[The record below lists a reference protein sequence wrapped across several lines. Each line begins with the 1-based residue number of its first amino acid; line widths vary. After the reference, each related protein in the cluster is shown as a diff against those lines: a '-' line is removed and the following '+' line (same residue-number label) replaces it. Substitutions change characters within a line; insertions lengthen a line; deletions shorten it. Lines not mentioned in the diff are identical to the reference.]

1 MIRIPKLV
9 SEDTQMKKIIAL
21 IISATLLLS
30 LSSCANSNGTST
42 ADKETTNDAVSGED
56 AGGNSDATK
65 NNNSDAGAIV
75 LLPGE
80 LYQFDKDAD
89 GGPVINGLTLK
100 GNQVGTA
107 EFNAKDPDVK
117 GIRCIFQL
125 NEWVEFYPDTNVNEG
140 LYVYVY
146 KHADDANVYTDMG
159 FTEEDT
165 KVLATCTLEKPEEAD
180 YQWGAL
186 YLNPEYADPDV
197 YDIVFVK
204 DGKAVAV
211 MEAKFF
217 DESSIEDKSDDELRA
232 MMKDF

>member
-1 MIRIPKLV
+1 
-9 SEDTQMKKIIAL
+9 MKKILAL
-21 IISATLLLS
+21 IISATMLLS
-30 LSSCANSNGTST
+30 LSACSNPNGKPAS
-42 ADKETTNDAVSGED
+42 DRETTKDNVAGED

-89 GGPVINGLTLK
+89 GGPVIKGLTVK
-100 GNQVGTA
+100 GNQVGTS

-125 NEWVEFYPDTNVNEG
+125 DEWVEFYPDTSVNDG
-140 LYVYVY
+140 LWVYVY

-186 YLNPEYADPDV
+186 YLHPDYADPGV

-217 DESSIEDKSDDELRA
+217 VESSIQDKSDDELRA
-232 MMKDF
+232 MLKDF

>member
-1 MIRIPKLV
+1 
-9 SEDTQMKKIIAL
+9 MKKLLAMIV
-21 IISATLLLS
+21 SGTMLLS
-30 LSSCANSNGTST
+30 LTACFNAGGTT
-42 ADKETTNDAVSGED
+42 TEKETTNETLNDTVASEDNGGAVDE
-56 AGGNSDATK
+56 TK
-65 NNNSDAGAIV
+65 DNTDPGAIV

-89 GGPVINGLTLK
+89 GGPVIKGLTVK

-125 NEWVEFYPDTNVNEG
+125 NEWVEFYPDTTVTG
-140 LYVYVY
+140 GIYVYVY
-146 KHADDANVYTDMG
+146 KHADDAKVYTDMG

-186 YLNPEYADPDV
+186 YLNPDNAQPGV

-204 DGKAVAV
+204 NGKAVAV

-217 DESSIEDKSDDELRA
+217 GELSIQEKSDDELRA

>member
-1 MIRIPKLV
+1 
-9 SEDTQMKKIIAL
+9 MKKILAL
-21 IISATLLLS
+21 IISATMLLS

-42 ADKETTNDAVSGED
+42 ADKETTKDSVAGED

-89 GGPVINGLTLK
+89 GGPVIKGLTLK
-100 GNQVGTA
+100 GNQVGTE

-125 NEWVEFYPDTNVNEG
+125 NEWVEFYPDTSVNDG
-140 LYVYVY
+140 LWVYVY

-186 YLNPEYADPDV
+186 YLNSDNAQPGV

-211 MEAKFF
+211 MEAKFAKEG
-217 DESSIEDKSDDELRA
+217 DLDGKSDDELRA

>member
-1 MIRIPKLV
+1 
-9 SEDTQMKKIIAL
+9 MKKILAL
-21 IISATLLLS
+21 IISATMLLS

-42 ADKETTNDAVSGED
+42 ADKETTKDSVAGED

-80 LYQFDKDAD
+80 LYQFDKD
-89 GGPVINGLTLK
+89 VIKGITVK
-100 GNQVGTA
+100 GNQLGSA
-107 EFNAKDPDVK
+107 DFNDKDPDVK

-125 NEWVEFYPDTNVNEG
+125 NEWVEFYPDTSVNDG
-140 LYVYVY
+140 LWVYVY

-186 YLNPEYADPDV
+186 YLNPDYADPGV

-204 DGKAVAV
+204 DGKAIAV
-211 MEAKFF
+211 MKANFF
-217 DESSIEDKSDDELRA
+217 KEGELDGKSDDDLRGL
-232 MMKDF
+232 MKDF

>member
-1 MIRIPKLV
+1 MKRVAALV
-9 SEDTQMKKIIAL
+9 IAC
-21 IISATLLLS
+21 AMS
-30 LSSCANSNGTST
+30 LALFGCGKSNGTST
-42 ADKETTNDAVSGED
+42 SDKETTKNTVAGED
-56 AGGNSDATK
+56 NGGGGNTDAT
-65 NNNSDAGAIV
+65 NNTKPDAGAIV

-80 LYQFDKDAD
+80 LYQFDKDAAD
-89 GGPVINGLTLK
+89 GPVIKGLTLK
-100 GNQVGTA
+100 GNQCGTS

-125 NEWVEFYPDTNVNEG
+125 NEWVEFYPDTSVNDG
-140 LYVYVY
+140 LWVYVY

-165 KVLATCTLEKPEEAD
+165 KVLATCTLTKPEEAD
-180 YQWGAL
+180 YQWGSL
-186 YLNPEYADPDV
+186 YVNPDNAQPGV

-211 MEAKFF
+211 MKANFF
-217 DESSIEDKSDDELRA
+217 KEGDLDGKSDDDLRG

>member
-1 MIRIPKLV
+1 
-9 SEDTQMKKIIAL
+9 MKKIIAL
-21 IISATLLLS
+21 IISATMLLS
-30 LSSCANSNGTST
+30 LSACNKGKGTPASSNATTKAAAAGEGT
-42 ADKETTNDAVSGED
+42 G
-56 AGGNSDATK
+56 AGGNTDATTK
-65 NNNSDAGAIV
+65 KTDAGAIV

-89 GGPVINGLTLK
+89 GGPVIKGLTLK
-100 GNQVGTA
+100 GNQCGTS

-125 NEWVEFYPDTNVNEG
+125 NEWVEFYLDTTVNEG
-140 LYVYVY
+140 IYVYVY
-146 KHADDANVYTDMG
+146 KHADDAKVYTDMG

-165 KVLATCTLEKPEEAD
+165 KVLATCTLTKPEEAAD
-180 YQWGAL
+180 QWGSL
-186 YLNPEYADPDV
+186 YLNPDSADPGV

-211 MEAKFF
+211 MKANFF
-217 DESSIEDKSDDELRA
+217 KEGDLDGKSDDDLRA

>member
-1 MIRIPKLV
+1 
-9 SEDTQMKKIIAL
+9 MKKFIAL
-21 IISATLLLS
+21 IISATMLLS
-30 LSSCANSNGTST
+30 LSACNKGKGTPASSN
-42 ADKETTNDAVSGED
+42 ATTKAAAAGEGAG
-56 AGGNSDATK
+56 AGGNTDATK
-65 NNNSDAGAIV
+65 KNTDASAIV

-89 GGPVINGLTLK
+89 GGPVIKGLTLK
-100 GNQVGTA
+100 GNQCGTS

-125 NEWVEFYPDTNVNEG
+125 NEWAEFYLDTTVNEG
-140 LYVYVY
+140 IYVYVY
-146 KHADDANVYTDMG
+146 KHADDAKVYTDMG

-165 KVLATCTLEKPEEAD
+165 KVLATCTLTKPEEAAD
-180 YQWGAL
+180 QWGSL
-186 YLNPEYADPDV
+186 YLNPENAQPGI

-211 MEAKFF
+211 IKANFF
-217 DESSIEDKSDDELRA
+217 KEGDLDGKSDDDLRA

>member
-1 MIRIPKLV
+1 
-9 SEDTQMKKIIAL
+9 MKKILAL
-21 IISATLLLS
+21 IISATMLLS

-42 ADKETTNDAVSGED
+42 ADKETTKDSVSGED

-80 LYQFDKDAD
+80 LYQFDKD
-89 GGPVINGLTLK
+89 VIKGITVK
-100 GNQVGTA
+100 GNQLGSA
-107 EFNAKDPDVK
+107 EFNDKDPDVK

-125 NEWVEFYPDTNVNEG
+125 NEWVEFYPDTSVNDG
-140 LYVYVY
+140 LWVYVY

-186 YLNPEYADPDV
+186 YLNPDYADPGF

-211 MEAKFF
+211 MEAKFYAA
-217 DESSIEDKSDDELRA
+217 ESLEDKSDDELRA

>member
-1 MIRIPKLV
+1 
-9 SEDTQMKKIIAL
+9 MKKFIAL
-21 IISATLLLS
+21 IISATMLLS
-30 LSSCANSNGTST
+30 LSACNKGKGTPAPAN
-42 ADKETTNDAVSGED
+42 ETTKAAAAGEG
-56 AGGNSDATK
+56 AGGNTDATK
-65 NNNSDAGAIV
+65 KNADAGAIV

-89 GGPVINGLTLK
+89 GGPVIKGITVK
-100 GNQVGTA
+100 GNQVGTV

-125 NEWVEFYPDTNVNEG
+125 NEWVEFYPDTSVNDG
-140 LYVYVY
+140 LWVYVY
-146 KHADDANVYTDMG
+146 KHADDAKVYTDMG

-165 KVLATCTLEKPEEAD
+165 KVLAVCNLSRPEEAG

-186 YLNPEYADPDV
+186 YLNPDSAQPGV
-197 YDIVFVK
+197 YDIVIVK

-211 MEAKFF
+211 MKANFAK
-217 DESSIEDKSDDELRA
+217 EGSLGDKSDDDLRA

>member
-1 MIRIPKLV
+1 
-9 SEDTQMKKIIAL
+9 MKKILAL
-21 IISATLLLS
+21 IISATMLLS
-30 LSSCANSNGTST
+30 LSSCNTAKRTQASAN
-42 ADKETTNDAVSGED
+42 ETTKAAAAGEG
-56 AGGNSDATK
+56 AGGNTDATTK
-65 NNNSDAGAIV
+65 KTDAGAIV

-80 LYQFDKDAD
+80 LYQFDKD
-89 GGPVINGLTLK
+89 VIKGITVK
-100 GNQVGTA
+100 GNQLGSA
-107 EFNAKDPDVK
+107 GFNDKDPDVK

-125 NEWVEFYPDTNVNEG
+125 NEWVEFYPDTAVSNG

-146 KHADDANVYTDMG
+146 KHADDAKVYTDMG

-165 KVLATCTLEKPEEAD
+165 KVLATCTLTKPEEAAD
-180 YQWGAL
+180 QWGSL
-186 YLNPEYADPDV
+186 YLNPDYDDPGF

-217 DESSIEDKSDDELRA
+217 KEMSIQEKSDDELRA

>member
-1 MIRIPKLV
+1 
-9 SEDTQMKKIIAL
+9 MKKILAL
-21 IISATLLLS
+21 IISATMLLS

-42 ADKETTNDAVSGED
+42 ADKETTKDSVAGED

-89 GGPVINGLTLK
+89 GGPVIKGLTLK

-107 EFNAKDPDVK
+107 DFNAKDPDVK

-125 NEWVEFYPDTNVNEG
+125 DEWVEFYPDTSVNDG
-140 LYVYVY
+140 LWVYVY

-165 KVLATCTLEKPEEAD
+165 KVLATCTLEKPEEAGD
-180 YQWGAL
+180 QWGAL
-186 YLNPEYADPDV
+186 YLNPDYADPGV
-197 YDIVFVK
+197 YDIVIVK

-211 MEAKFF
+211 MEAKFAKEG
-217 DESSIEDKSDDELRA
+217 DLDGKSDDELRA

>member
-1 MIRIPKLV
+1 
-9 SEDTQMKKIIAL
+9 MKKILAMIV
-21 IISATLLLS
+21 SGTMLLS
-30 LSSCANSNGTST
+30 LTACFNAGGTT
-42 ADKETTNDAVSGED
+42 TEKETTNETVNDTVASEDNGGAVDE
-56 AGGNSDATK
+56 TK
-65 NNNSDAGAIV
+65 DNTDPGAIV

-89 GGPVINGLTLK
+89 GGPVIKGLTVK
-100 GNQVGTA
+100 GNQAGTA

-125 NEWVEFYPDTNVNEG
+125 DEWVEFYPDTSVNDG
-140 LYVYVY
+140 LWVYVY

-165 KVLATCTLEKPEEAD
+165 KVLATCTLEKPEEAGD
-180 YQWGAL
+180 QWGSL
-186 YLNPEYADPDV
+186 YLSPDYADPGV

-217 DESSIEDKSDDELRA
+217 AGLSIQDKSDDELRA
-232 MMKDF
+232 LMQDF

>member
-1 MIRIPKLV
+1 
-9 SEDTQMKKIIAL
+9 MKKFIAL
-21 IISATLLLS
+21 IISATMLLS
-30 LSSCANSNGTST
+30 LSACNKGKGTPASSN
-42 ADKETTNDAVSGED
+42 ATTKAAAAGEGAG
-56 AGGNSDATK
+56 AGGNTDATK
-65 NNNSDAGAIV
+65 KNTDAGAIV

-89 GGPVINGLTLK
+89 GGPVIKGLTLK

-107 EFNAKDPDVK
+107 DFNAKDPDVK

-125 NEWVEFYPDTNVNEG
+125 DEWVEFYPDTSVNDG
-140 LYVYVY
+140 LWVYVY

-165 KVLATCTLEKPEEAD
+165 KVLATCTLEKPEEAGD
-180 YQWGAL
+180 QWGAL
-186 YLNPEYADPDV
+186 YLNPDYADPGV
-197 YDIVFVK
+197 YDIVIVK

-211 MEAKFF
+211 MEAKFAKEG
-217 DESSIEDKSDDELRA
+217 DLDGKSDDELRA

>member
-1 MIRIPKLV
+1 
-9 SEDTQMKKIIAL
+9 MKKLFAL
-21 IISATLLLS
+21 ILSASMLLS
-30 LSSCANSNGTST
+30 LSACNKGKGTPASS
-42 ADKETTNDAVSGED
+42 AKETTKAAAAGEGEG
-56 AGGNSDATK
+56 AGGNTDATK
-65 NNNSDAGAIV
+65 KNTDAGAIV

-89 GGPVINGLTLK
+89 GGPVIKGLTVK

-125 NEWVEFYPDTNVNEG
+125 DEWVEFYPDTTVTG
-140 LYVYVY
+140 GIYVYVY
-146 KHADDANVYTDMG
+146 KHADDAKVYTDMG

-165 KVLATCTLEKPEEAD
+165 KVFATCTLEKPEEAD
-180 YQWGAL
+180 FQWGAL
-186 YLNPEYADPDV
+186 YLNPDNAQPGV

-217 DESSIEDKSDDELRA
+217 GGLSIQDKSDDELRA

>member
-1 MIRIPKLV
+1 
-9 SEDTQMKKIIAL
+9 MKKFIAL
-21 IISATLLLS
+21 IISATMLLS
-30 LSSCANSNGTST
+30 LSACNKGKGTPASSN
-42 ADKETTNDAVSGED
+42 ATTKAAAAGEGAG
-56 AGGNSDATK
+56 AGGNTDATK
-65 NNNSDAGAIV
+65 KNTDAGAIV

-89 GGPVINGLTLK
+89 GGPVIKGLTLK
-100 GNQVGTA
+100 GNQCGTA

-125 NEWVEFYPDTNVNEG
+125 NEWAEFYLDTTVNEG
-140 LYVYVY
+140 IYVYVY
-146 KHADDANVYTDMG
+146 KHADDAKVYTDMG

-165 KVLATCTLEKPEEAD
+165 KVLATCTLTKPEEAAD
-180 YQWGAL
+180 QWGSL
-186 YLNPEYADPDV
+186 YLNPENAQPGV

-211 MEAKFF
+211 MKANFF
-217 DESSIEDKSDDELRA
+217 KEGDLEGKSDDDLRA

>member
-1 MIRIPKLV
+1 
-9 SEDTQMKKIIAL
+9 MKKIIAL
-21 IISATLLLS
+21 IISATMLLS
-30 LSSCANSNGTST
+30 LSSCANSNVTST

-65 NNNSDAGAIV
+65 NNNSDADAIV

-89 GGPVINGLTLK
+89 GGPVIKGLTLK

-146 KHADDANVYTDMG
+146 RHADDANVYTDMG

>member
-1 MIRIPKLV
+1 
-9 SEDTQMKKIIAL
+9 MKKVLAMIV
-21 IISATLLLS
+21 SGTMLLS
-30 LSSCANSNGTST
+30 LTACFNAGGTT
-42 ADKETTNDAVSGED
+42 TEKETTNESLNDTVASEDNGGAVDE
-56 AGGNSDATK
+56 TK
-65 NNNSDAGAIV
+65 DNTDPGAIV

-89 GGPVINGLTLK
+89 GGPVIKGLTVK
-100 GNQVGTA
+100 GNQVGTV

-125 NEWVEFYPDTNVNEG
+125 DEWVEFYPDTSVNDG
-140 LYVYVY
+140 LWVYVY

-165 KVLATCTLEKPEEAD
+165 KVLATCTLTKPEEAD
-180 YQWGAL
+180 YQWGSL
-186 YLNPEYADPDV
+186 YVNPDNAQPGV

-211 MEAKFF
+211 MKANFF
-217 DESSIEDKSDDELRA
+217 KEGELDGKSDDDLRGL
-232 MMKDF
+232 MKDF

>member
-1 MIRIPKLV
+1 
-9 SEDTQMKKIIAL
+9 MKKILAL
-21 IISATLLLS
+21 IISATMLLS
-30 LSSCANSNGTST
+30 LSSCANSNRTST
-42 ADKETTNDAVSGED
+42 ADKETTKDSVSGED

-80 LYQFDKDAD
+80 LYQFDKD
-89 GGPVINGLTLK
+89 VIKGITVK
-100 GNQVGTA
+100 GNQLGSA
-107 EFNAKDPDVK
+107 EFNDKDPDVK

-125 NEWVEFYPDTNVNEG
+125 NEWVEFYPDTSVNDG
-140 LYVYVY
+140 LWVYVY

-186 YLNPEYADPDV
+186 YLNPDYADPGV

-204 DGKAVAV
+204 GGKAVAV
-211 MEAKFF
+211 MEAKFYAA
-217 DESSIEDKSDDELRA
+217 ESLGDKSDDELRA

>member
-1 MIRIPKLV
+1 M
-9 SEDTQMKKIIAL
+9 
-21 IISATLLLS
+21 
-30 LSSCANSNGTST
+30 
-42 ADKETTNDAVSGED
+42 
-56 AGGNSDATK
+56 
-65 NNNSDAGAIV
+65 

-89 GGPVINGLTLK
+89 GGPVIKGLTLK
-100 GNQVGTA
+100 GNQCGTS

-125 NEWVEFYPDTNVNEG
+125 NEWAEFYLDTTVNEG
-140 LYVYVY
+140 IYVYVY
-146 KHADDANVYTDMG
+146 KHADDAKVYTDMG

-165 KVLATCTLEKPEEAD
+165 KVLATCTLTKPEEAAD
-180 YQWGAL
+180 QWGSL
-186 YLNPEYADPDV
+186 YLNPDSADPGV

-211 MEAKFF
+211 IKANFF
-217 DESSIEDKSDDELRA
+217 KEGDLDGKSDDDLRA

>member
-1 MIRIPKLV
+1 
-9 SEDTQMKKIIAL
+9 MKKILAL
-21 IISATLLLS
+21 IISATMLLS
-30 LSSCANSNGTST
+30 LSSCANSNRTST
-42 ADKETTNDAVSGED
+42 ADKETTKDSVSGED
-56 AGGNSDATK
+56 ACGNSDATK

-80 LYQFDKDAD
+80 IYQFDKD
-89 GGPVINGLTLK
+89 VIKGITVK
-100 GNQVGTA
+100 GNQLGSA
-107 EFNAKDPDVK
+107 GFNDKDPDVK

-125 NEWVEFYPDTNVNEG
+125 NEWVEFYPDTSVNDG
-140 LYVYVY
+140 LWVYVY

-186 YLNPEYADPDV
+186 YLNPDYADPGV

-211 MEAKFF
+211 MEAKFYAA
-217 DESSIEDKSDDELRA
+217 ESLGDKSDDELRA

>member
-1 MIRIPKLV
+1 
-9 SEDTQMKKIIAL
+9 MKRFLAL
-21 IISATLLLS
+21 IISATMLLS
-30 LSSCANSNGTST
+30 LSSCNSSKATST
-42 ADKETTNDAVSGED
+42 SAKETTKAAAAGEG
-56 AGGNSDATK
+56 AGGNTDATK
-65 NNNSDAGAIV
+65 KNADAGAIV

-89 GGPVINGLTLK
+89 GGPVIKGITVK
-100 GNQVGTA
+100 GNRVGTV
-107 EFNAKDPDVK
+107 EFNDKDPDVK

-125 NEWVEFYPDTNVNEG
+125 NEWVEFYPDTTVTG
-140 LYVYVY
+140 GIYVYVY
-146 KHADDANVYTDMG
+146 KHADDAKVYTDMG

-165 KVLATCTLEKPEEAD
+165 KVLATCTLEKPEEAG

-186 YLNPEYADPDV
+186 YLNPDNAQPGV

-217 DESSIEDKSDDELRA
+217 VESSIQDKSDDELRA

>member
-1 MIRIPKLV
+1 
-9 SEDTQMKKIIAL
+9 MKKILAL
-21 IISATLLLS
+21 IISATMLLS
-30 LSSCANSNGTST
+30 LSACNKGKGTPAPAN
-42 ADKETTNDAVSGED
+42 ETTKAAAAGEG
-56 AGGNSDATK
+56 AGGNTDATK
-65 NNNSDAGAIV
+65 KNADAGAIV

-89 GGPVINGLTLK
+89 GGPVIKGLTLK
-100 GNQVGTA
+100 GNQYGSA
-107 EFNAKDPDVK
+107 EFNDKAPDVK
-117 GIRCIFQL
+117 GIRCIFAL
-125 NEWVEFYPDTNVNEG
+125 NEWVEFYPDTTVTG
-140 LYVYVY
+140 GIYVYVY
-146 KHADDANVYTDMG
+146 KHADDAKVYTDMG

-186 YLNPEYADPDV
+186 YLNPDYDDPGF

-211 MEAKFF
+211 MKANFF
-217 DESSIEDKSDDELRA
+217 KEGDLDGKSDDDLRA

>member
-1 MIRIPKLV
+1 
-9 SEDTQMKKIIAL
+9 MKKILAL
-21 IISATLLLS
+21 IISATMLLS
-30 LSSCANSNGTST
+30 LSSCNSSKATST
-42 ADKETTNDAVSGED
+42 SAKETTKAAAAGEG
-56 AGGNSDATK
+56 AGGNTDATTK
-65 NNNSDAGAIV
+65 NTDAGAIV

-89 GGPVINGLTLK
+89 GGPVIKGLTLK
-100 GNQVGTA
+100 GNQCGTS
-107 EFNAKDPDVK
+107 ELNAKDPDVK

-125 NEWVEFYPDTNVNEG
+125 NEWVEFYPDTSVNDG
-140 LYVYVY
+140 LWVYVY

-186 YLNPEYADPDV
+186 YLNPDNAQPGV

-211 MEAKFF
+211 MKADFF
-217 DESSIEDKSDDELRA
+217 KEGELDGKSDDDLRGL
-232 MMKDF
+232 MKDF

>member
-1 MIRIPKLV
+1 
-9 SEDTQMKKIIAL
+9 MKKFIAL
-21 IISATLLLS
+21 IISATMLLS
-30 LSSCANSNGTST
+30 LSACNKGKGTPASSN
-42 ADKETTNDAVSGED
+42 ATTKAAAAGEG
-56 AGGNSDATK
+56 AGGNTDATK
-65 NNNSDAGAIV
+65 KNTDAGAIV

-89 GGPVINGLTLK
+89 GGPVIKGLTVK

-107 EFNAKDPDVK
+107 EFNDKDPDVK

-125 NEWVEFYPDTNVNEG
+125 NEWVEFYPDTTVTG
-140 LYVYVY
+140 GIYVYVY
-146 KHADDANVYTDMG
+146 KHADDAKVYTDMG

-165 KVLATCTLEKPEEAD
+165 KVLATCTLTKPEEAAD
-180 YQWGAL
+180 QWGSL
-186 YLNPEYADPDV
+186 YVNPDNAQPGV

-217 DESSIEDKSDDELRA
+217 DGLSIQEKSDEELSA

>member
-1 MIRIPKLV
+1 
-9 SEDTQMKKIIAL
+9 MKKILAL
-21 IISATLLLS
+21 IISATMLLS
-30 LSSCANSNGTST
+30 LSSCVSSNGTSN
-42 ADKETTNDAVSGED
+42 ADKETTKDSVAGED
-56 AGGNSDATK
+56 AGGNADETK

-89 GGPVINGLTLK
+89 GGPVIKGLTVK

-125 NEWVEFYPDTNVNEG
+125 DEWVEFYPDTSVNDG
-140 LYVYVY
+140 LWVYVY

-186 YLNPEYADPDV
+186 YLHPDYADPGV

-217 DESSIEDKSDDELRA
+217 DGLSLQDKSDDELRT

>member
-1 MIRIPKLV
+1 MKRVVALV
-9 SEDTQMKKIIAL
+9 IAC
-21 IISATLLLS
+21 AMS
-30 LSSCANSNGTST
+30 LALFGCGKSNGTST
-42 ADKETTNDAVSGED
+42 SDKETTKNTVAGED
-56 AGGNSDATK
+56 NGGGGNTDATN
-65 NNNSDAGAIV
+65 NNNSAAGAIV

-89 GGPVINGLTLK
+89 GGPVIKGITLK
-100 GNQVGTA
+100 GNQFGSS
-107 EFNAKDPDVK
+107 EFNEKDPDVK
-117 GIRCIFQL
+117 GIRCIFGL
-125 NEWVEFYPDTNVNEG
+125 NEWVEFYPDTSVNDG
-140 LYVYVY
+140 LWVYVY

-165 KVLATCTLEKPEEAD
+165 KVLATCTLEKPEEAG

-186 YLNPEYADPDV
+186 YLNPDYADPGV

-217 DESSIEDKSDDELRA
+217 VESSLQDKSDDELRA

>member
-1 MIRIPKLV
+1 
-9 SEDTQMKKIIAL
+9 MKKILAL
-21 IISATLLLS
+21 IISATMLLS
-30 LSSCANSNGTST
+30 LSSCANSNRTST
-42 ADKETTNDAVSGED
+42 ADKETTKDSVSGED

-89 GGPVINGLTLK
+89 GGPVIKGLTVK

-125 NEWVEFYPDTNVNEG
+125 NEWVEFYPDTTVTG
-140 LYVYVY
+140 GIYVYVY
-146 KHADDANVYTDMG
+146 KHADDAKVYTDMG

-180 YQWGAL
+180 YQWSAL
-186 YLNPEYADPDV
+186 YLNPDYADPGF

-211 MEAKFF
+211 MEAKFYAA
-217 DESSIEDKSDDELRA
+217 ESLEDKSDDELRA